1 MYPGYLQDRKYL
13 GFAVSK
19 DTECGTKL
27 VLIINQFGAT
37 FLLILKKPKNQ
48 IRKFYVQAMLIFSIG
63 TTILPVAGPSFAVVY
78 PVPQQIVTV
87 TRNRNDL
94 NSILSKVL
102 FKYEIATSNISSRE
116 ITLDDL
122 VLKLRAAFIPTGFE
136 ELPESTK
143 FSYDMEQGRGL
154 KNQARKVW
162 QNPKAK
168 KEILSMLEKFDK
180 EDREIQEKSLKGFR
194 KLTELKNSGPGP
206 RVFVYRGKNEKPTV
220 VGFCMRNDLDAT
232 IKKLKN
238 KFN

>member
-13 GFAVSK
+13 GFAVYN

-27 VLIINQFGAT
+27 VLIIDQFGST
-37 FLLILKKPKNQ
+37 SILRLKISKNQ
-48 IRKFYVQAMLIFSIG
+48 IRKLYVQAILIFSIG

-78 PVPQQIVTV
+78 AVPQQIVTV
-87 TRNRNDL
+87 TRNNL
-94 NSILSKVL
+94 NSILL
-102 FKYEIATSNISSRE
+102 Q
-116 ITLDDL
+116 
-122 VLKLRAAFIPTGFE
+122 LRAGFTPNKAGFD
-136 ELPESTK
+136 ELPDSIK
-143 FSYDMEQGRGL
+143 FSYYMEQGRGL
-154 KNQARKVW
+154 KKQARKVW

-180 EDREIQEKSLKGFR
+180 EDRQIEEKPLEGFR

-206 RVFVYRGKNEKPTV
+206 RVFLYRGKNEKPTV